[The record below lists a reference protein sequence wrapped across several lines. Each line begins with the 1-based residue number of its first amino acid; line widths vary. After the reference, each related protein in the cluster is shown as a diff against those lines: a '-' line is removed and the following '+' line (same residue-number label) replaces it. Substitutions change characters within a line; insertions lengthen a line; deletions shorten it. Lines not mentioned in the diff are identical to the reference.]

1 MTRIPQDKMQ
11 DYSPEDAYLVDSYA
25 SRDFVLYVGCIEYP
39 THESRVARWEFS
51 QGDDETRAV
60 LSYDLD
66 RGLEVALVDFAN
78 LSDPSI
84 VEGTSEVCD
93 ILVSLLPPDQ
103 IFFVSEWQ
111 DRLGA
116 TARAEFVGGRRS
128 LATP

>member
-25 SRDFVLYVGCIEYP
+25 SRAFVLYVGCIEYP

-51 QGDDETRAV
+51 LGDDETRAV
-60 LSYDLD
+60 LSYALD
-66 RGLEVALVDFAN
+66 RGLEVALVDLAN
-78 LSDPSI
+78 LSDPRI

-93 ILVSLLPPDQ
+93 
-103 IFFVSEWQ
+103 VSEWQ

-116 TARAEFVGGRRS
+116 TARAEFVGGCRS